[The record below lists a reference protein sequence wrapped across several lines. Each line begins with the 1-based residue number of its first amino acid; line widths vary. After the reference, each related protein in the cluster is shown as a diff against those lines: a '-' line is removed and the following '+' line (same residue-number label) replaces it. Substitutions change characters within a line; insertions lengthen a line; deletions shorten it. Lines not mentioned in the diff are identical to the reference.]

1 MLKNPL
7 RPPPNMQHFLSDG
20 QDSDCGREKG
30 LRRDSNSRSG
40 GPKNWDTAGP
50 DWKWQ
55 FLSQISWAA
64 EGKSLFVLA
73 QSASSRTILAL
84 DSNGNPRVLDEMP
97 SGTNWVSST
106 VSSPDGRLLAFAR
119 RMFIHDVNLLE
130 NS

>member
-20 QDSDCGREKG
+20 QAAIVDERKVYGEIRILG
-30 LRRDSNSRSG
+30 LADQRIRTLPVRN
-40 GPKNWDTAGP
+40 
-50 DWKWQ
+50 WKWQ

-64 EGKSLFVLA
+64 ERKCLFVLA
-73 QSASSRTILAL
+73 QSASSRTILAR

-119 RMFIHDVNLLE
+119 RMFIHDVKLLG